1 MSTPSSN
8 WQKEGK
14 EDPHGKAYLRRR
26 EDLTL
31 GKLTD
36 DQLANAVFLHDHQS
50 SSIESILRGDGLS
63 SIVLLTAV
71 KDRIR
76 WLSRQLASLS
86 PKALYWSDCPGGV
99 FPDDEFV
106 SFEIEGIEEMPDG
119 INVIDVKDA
128 KEFSV
133 YARRPDR
140 EAVCLHTT
148 SSLEEAHT
156 RLHILE
162 AQRA

>member
-26 EDLTL
+26 EDLPL
-31 GKLTD
+31 GKMTD
-36 DQLANAVFLHDHQS
+36 DELANAVFLHNHREINIDAVLRGEP
-50 SSIESILRGDGLS
+50 SSIG
-63 SIVLLTAV
+63 LLTAAQ
-71 KDRIR
+71 KRIR

-106 SFEIEGIEEMPDG
+106 SFEIEGIEETPDG

-162 AQRA
+162 APRA

>member
-1 MSTPSSN
+1 MATPSSN

-14 EDPHGKAYLRRR
+14 EDPHGKGYLCRR
-26 EDLTL
+26 EDLPL

-36 DQLANAVFLHDHQS
+36 DQLANAVYLHDHRS
-50 SSIESILRGDGLS
+50 LDVEAVLRGEPSSIA
-63 SIVLLTAV
+63 LLTAV
-71 KDRIR
+71 KGRVR

-86 PKALYWSDCPGGV
+86 PQALYWSDCPGGT

-106 SFEIEGIEEMPDG
+106 SFEIEGIEETPDG
-119 INVIDVKDA
+119 INVIDIKDA

-148 SSLEEAHT
+148 KNLEEAHT

-162 AQRA
+162 AYRA